1 MGYCMNT
8 YEVFEMAEQV
18 ERNGLEFYKNAA
30 KIVEDEKIR
39 TLLNELAIMEGDHES
54 KFFNIK
60 EQLKLSEHSIF
71 PDLDD
76 LVIANLRALAN
87 GKVFREN
94 PEDHLITVETTIREI
109 LNIALDFERNT
120 IVFFSS
126 LKAMMKDCEE
136 QKIIDLL
143 IKEEVDHIAI
153 LMEKKGKLN
162 NNE

>member
-1 MGYCMNT
+1 MGYCINP

-18 ERNGLEFYKNAA
+18 ERNGLEFYKHAA
-30 KIVEDEKIR
+30 SIVEDEKIK
-39 TLLNELAIMEGDHES
+39 TLLNELAEMEKAHES

-60 EQLKLSEHSIF
+60 ERLKLSEHSVF

-76 LVIANLRALAN
+76 LVVANLRALAN
-87 GKVFREN
+87 GKVFKN
-94 PEDHLITVETTIREI
+94 SPEEYSITNETTVREI
-109 LNIALDFERNT
+109 LDVALDFERNT

-153 LMEKKGKLN
+153 LMEKKGKLKDY
-162 NNE
+162 E

>member
-1 MGYCMNT
+1 MGYCVNT

-18 ERNGLEFYKNAA
+18 ERNGLEFYQHAA
-30 KIVEDEKIR
+30 EVVKDKSVKD
-39 TLLNELAIMEGDHES
+39 LLLELAKMESDHEE

-60 EQLKLSEHSIF
+60 KRLELSEHSIF

-76 LVIANLRALAN
+76 LVVSNLRALAT
-87 GKVFREN
+87 GKVFKN
-94 PEDHLITVETTIREI
+94 SPEDVLVSDETTVEDI
-109 LNIALDFERNT
+109 LDVALDFERNT

-126 LKAMMKDCEE
+126 LKTMMKDCEE

-153 LMEKKGKLN
+153 LMEKKGKLDKN
-162 NNE
+162 G

>member
-1 MGYCMNT
+1 MSYCMNT

-18 ERNGLEFYKNAA
+18 ERNGLEFYKRAA
-30 KIVEDEKIR
+30 DIVEDDKLKK
-39 TLLNELAIMEGDHES
+39 LLHELADMESDHEER
-54 KFFNIK
+54 FFNIK
-60 EQLKLSEHSIF
+60 EHLKLSEHSVF

-76 LVIANLRALAN
+76 LVVANLRALAN
-87 GKVFREN
+87 GKVFKDN
-94 PEDHLITVETTIREI
+94 PEDCLVTKSTTVREI
-109 LNIALDFERNT
+109 LDVALDFERNT

-153 LMEKKGKLN
+153 LMEKKGKLED
-162 NNE
+162 NE